1 MPGGAALKNKK
12 QTTTKNQK
20 TTTKKEDT
28 LFEVVPTKRHNQN
41 ILQIKEYLIIKYLE
55 HSKTIYNRKYL
66 NVTVTKKD

>member
-20 TTTKKEDT
+20 TTKKEDT